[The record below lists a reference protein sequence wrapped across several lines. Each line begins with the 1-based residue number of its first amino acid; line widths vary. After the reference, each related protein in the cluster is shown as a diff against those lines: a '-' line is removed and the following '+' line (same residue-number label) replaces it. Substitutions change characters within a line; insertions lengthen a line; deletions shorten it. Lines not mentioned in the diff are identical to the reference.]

1 MMLAMMKMMALVIQK
16 ISKYLESK
24 SLQCVGILIGSLSGM
39 VGILIGFVGIMILNG
54 HTLFPNGSPFGDP
67 GPHGDL
73 FGELGPHF
81 MFWVPFFLYFRLKNA
96 KE

>member
-1 MMLAMMKMMALVIQK
+1 MRIKSTMFKTRLMPPERKMSPGA
-16 ISKYLESK
+16 
-24 SLQCVGILIGSLSGM
+24 
-39 VGILIGFVGIMILNG
+39 GFPEP
-54 HTLFPNGSPFGDP
+54 LFPNGSPFGDP

-73 FGELGPHF
+73 FGDLGPHF